1 MATPRI
7 KQTILATLAPLL
19 VAPVTSC
26 CGSEPPSYVGFDVAE
41 WSLTPEM
48 YGDLLAYWEP
58 IGHSPYDEWKFLTQR
73 EQCLVACAYFGGLTL
88 VDVGIQGGRDVDY
101 HSAEV
106 DACGFGIPTDEAGG
120 WVSCQ
125 GVHKIT
131 PGCTT
136 GRRPLRSSPALD
148 LRPRHHQR
156 LLDDLAREEQ
166 VSVTAFEELAAQLV
180 HHGAPPSLVRR
191 CREAAQDER
200 RHAEQLIALGARRPN
215 AEPEASGPTTSLADI
230 ALHNAVEGCVSE
242 TWSALEM
249 HWRAVHAAEARARA
263 TFAQI
268 ADDEARHAQL
278 AWDLHPWLCSQ
289 LDAERVRDIEV
300 ARARAQA
307 ALPITVGLAARSIT
321 ADARAAQG
329 LPDPDLAVALARAY
343 AARLAA

>member
-1 MATPRI
+1 MASPRI

-48 YGDLLAYWEP
+48 YADLLAYWEP

-106 DACGFGIPTDEAGG
+106 DACGFGIPTDEADG

-156 LLDDLAREEQ
+156 LLDELAREEQ

-180 HHGAPPSLVRR
+180 HHGAPPSLGYLVLQSARSADTGLTFAAIFLAAVLAFAFFAFTRALERR
-191 CREAAQDER
+191 LVEGWHGEAA
-200 RHAEQLIALGARRPN
+200 G
-215 AEPEASGPTTSLADI
+215 
-230 ALHNAVEGCVSE
+230 
-242 TWSALEM
+242 
-249 HWRAVHAAEARARA
+249 
-263 TFAQI
+263 
-268 ADDEARHAQL
+268 
-278 AWDLHPWLCSQ
+278 
-289 LDAERVRDIEV
+289 
-300 ARARAQA
+300 
-307 ALPITVGLAARSIT
+307 
-321 ADARAAQG
+321 
-329 LPDPDLAVALARAY
+329 
-343 AARLAA
+343 